1 MLIMI
6 EMTFL
11 KELIF
16 IKQDHQKSVICV
28 ALGIFYINNLSFDQM
43 TAMDVMMH

>member
-1 MLIMI
+1 MI

-28 ALGIFYINNLSFDQM
+28 APGIFYINNLNFDQM